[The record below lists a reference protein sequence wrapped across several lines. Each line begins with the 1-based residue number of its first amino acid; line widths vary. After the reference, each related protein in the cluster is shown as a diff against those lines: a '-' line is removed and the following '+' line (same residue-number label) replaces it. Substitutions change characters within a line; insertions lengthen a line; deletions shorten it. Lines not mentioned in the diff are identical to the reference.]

1 MIKDEHHKTLF
12 SVTRTKPLFSVT
24 DTSVSL
30 YGVETFL
37 SGFSKVFFS
46 HGFYKRPSIKLGLT
60 KFGQGLP
67 SHKRETE
74 VNFGSYSVPPSL
86 DNTPKIFNEKQLGK
100 KLQNILLN
108 QIYLRTFVLICDS
121 GDTYQEWSVV
131 PAQLFR

>member
-1 MIKDEHHKTLF
+1 MARAAQYVHHWQSLIKKVIETPANKNSMIKDEHHKTLF

-60 KFGQGLP
+60 KFG
-67 SHKRETE
+67 
-74 VNFGSYSVPPSL
+74 
-86 DNTPKIFNEKQLGK
+86 
-100 KLQNILLN
+100 
-108 QIYLRTFVLICDS
+108 
-121 GDTYQEWSVV
+121 
-131 PAQLFR
+131 